1 MRRLAIAL
9 TLIACALAHAQTS
22 PKEQFG
28 KDLGAD
34 YFLANYAQLT
44 EYWKKL
50 DKESDRFTL
59 TTIGKTAEG
68 REQYMAIVT
77 DPANHRNLAEYK
89 AIARELAKAN
99 ELSEGEARTLAKDGK
114 TVVWIDG
121 GLHASEVLC
130 AQVLMEMGWQ
140 LVSRNDEETKRIL
153 KDVIVLLVHANPDG
167 HDLVADWYM
176 RKPVE
181 TERSTGGVPRLYQKY
196 IGHDNNRDF
205 FASTQAETENMNRVM
220 YREWFPQIMYN
231 HHQTG
236 PAGTVMFAPPFRD
249 PFPYE
254 VDPLARTGLEM
265 VGAVMH
271 NRFIAEDKRG
281 VTMRSGAGYSA
292 WWNGGLRTTAYFHN
306 IIGILTE
313 TIGSPTP
320 MRIPFI
326 AGRQLPSADLP
337 KPIEPQEWHFRQSV
351 DYSITANYAI
361 LDYASRF
368 RETILFNIWRMGMNS
383 IERGR
388 QDTWTPNPRKITSAR
403 SIEDLR
409 KPEERDARAYVIPSD
424 QPDFGTATK
433 FVHALM
439 ETGIDVQRATSAFTI
454 NDKTYPEG
462 SYIVRM
468 DQAFRPHIYSMFEP
482 QVHPDDI
489 RFPGAPPTAP
499 YDSAGWTLAYSMG
512 VQFDRILDKF
522 EVTFPVLT
530 EHPTP
535 NLSTSLTS
543 NAAGYVIDGRVNDAF
558 TAANRIRN
566 AGVGVYRVF
575 QGDDRGSFFVTAA
588 PASKRILEEMART
601 HGVRSKTATAP
612 PEGLQPLPTPRIALL
627 DVYGGSMPS
636 GWTRWLL
643 EQFEFDFNVVYP
655 PDIDA
660 GILSAY
666 DTLILVDGMGFGGG
680 GGGGQNNQRND
691 TTIPAEWR
699 ARMGSLTSATSL
711 PKVKEF
717 VENGGSVVAIGSAT
731 RIGEQLGLPVV
742 NHLTETVEGQTRP
755 LSREKFYVPGSV
767 LRVKVDTTHHLAMG
781 MPEYVDVI
789 FDSSPVFAPKL
800 GVASFAWFDT
810 DAPLRSGWA
819 WGQQALMN
827 GVAAMELPLGQGHVV
842 LFGPEVAFR
851 AQPHGTFKL
860 LFNALQVRRVDV
872 D

>member
-1 MRRLAIAL
+1 MRRFGLALVAVAVAAL
-9 TLIACALAHAQTS
+9 GAAQTS

-50 DKESDRFTL
+50 DKESDRFTMVEM
-59 TTIGKTAEG
+59 GKTAEG
-68 REQYMAIVT
+68 RPQYMAIVT
-77 DPANHRNLAEYK
+77 DPANHRELARYK
-89 AIARELAKAN
+89 DIARRMAKAEGLTEQQARELAK
-99 ELSEGEARTLAKDGK
+99 SGK
-114 TVVWIDG
+114 SVVWIDG
-121 GLHASEVLC
+121 GLHATEVLC
-130 AQVLMEMGWQ
+130 AQVLMETGWQ
-140 LVSRNDEETKRIL
+140 LVSRNDDETKRIL

-292 WWNGGLRTTAYFHN
+292 WWNGGLRTTAYYHN

-326 AGRQLPSADLP
+326 AGRQMPSADLP

-388 QDTWTPNPRKITSAR
+388 TDTWTPNPRKITAAR
-403 SIEDLR
+403 SISDLR

-424 QPDFGTATK
+424 QTDFGTATK
-433 FVHALM
+433 FVNALI
-439 ETGIDVQRATSAFTI
+439 ETGIDVHRAASPFTVGGRA
-454 NDKTYPEG
+454 YPAG
-462 SYIVRM
+462 SYVVRM

-489 RFPGAPPTAP
+489 RFPGAAPTAP

-512 VQFDRILDKF
+512 VQFDR
-522 EVTFPVLT
+522 VLEGFAAPLQHVRDVAAPDLMNT
-530 EHPTP
+530 
-535 NLSTSLTS
+535 LTA
-543 NAAGYVIDGRVNDAF
+543 NAPGYIVDGRVNDAF
-558 TAANRIRN
+558 TATNRLRL
-566 AGVGVYRVF
+566 AGAGVYRVV
-575 QGDDRGSFFVTAA
+575 GDGPERGSFFVTAS
-588 PASKRILEEMART
+588 PAARRVLQDMARS
-601 HGVRSKTATAP
+601 HGVRAKDANSKP
-612 PEGLQPLPTPRIALL
+612 DGLQPLPTPRIALL
-627 DVYGGSMPS
+627 DTYGGSMSS
-636 GWTRWLL
+636 GWTRWIL
-643 EQFEFDFNVVYP
+643 EQFEFGFNVVYP
-655 PDIDA
+655 PDIDN
-660 GILSAY
+660 GNLKDY
-666 DTLILVDGMGFGGG
+666 DVLVLVDGMGFGGG
-680 GGGGQNNQRND
+680 GGGNNSARND
-691 TTIPAEWR
+691 TTIPEEWR
-699 ARMGSLTSATSL
+699 NRMGSLTSATSL

-717 VENGGSVVAIGSAT
+717 VEGGGTVVAIGSAT
-731 RIGEQLGLPVV
+731 RVAEQLGLAVA
-742 NHLTETVEGQTRP
+742 NHLTETVEGATRN

-789 FDSSPVFAPKL
+789 FDNSPVFAPN
-800 GVASFAWFDT
+800 SEQRPIAWFDSE
-810 DAPLRSGWA
+810 APLRSGWA
-819 WGQQALMN
+819 WGQAALNN

-860 LFNALQVRRVDV
+860 LFNALQVR
-872 D
+872 

>member
-1 MRRLAIAL
+1 MKRAALLISLAAIGAIAA
-9 TLIACALAHAQTS
+9 TQTS
-22 PKEQFG
+22 PRQQFG
-28 KDLGAD
+28 QDLGAD
-34 YFLANYAQLT
+34 YFLANYQQLT

-50 DKESDRFTL
+50 DRESDRFTVVS
-59 TTIGKTAEG
+59 IGKTAEG
-68 REQYMAIVT
+68 RDQYMAIVT
-77 DPANHRNLAEYK
+77 DPANHRDLARYK
-89 AIARELAKAN
+89 DIAKRLAKADGLTT
-99 ELSEGEARTLAKDGK
+99 EQARDLARDGK
-114 TVVWIDG
+114 SVVWIDG

-130 AQVLMEMGWQ
+130 AQALMEMGWQ
-140 LVSRNDEETKRIL
+140 LVSRNDDETKRIL
-153 KDVIVLLVHANPDG
+153 RDVIVLLVHANPDG
-167 HDLVADWYM
+167 HDLLADWYM

-205 FASTQAETENMNRVM
+205 FMSAMPETENMNRTM

-292 WWNGGLRTTAYFHN
+292 WWNGGLRTTAYYHN
-306 IIGILTE
+306 MIGILTE

-326 AGRQLPSADLP
+326 AGRQMPSADLP
-337 KPIEPQEWHFRQSV
+337 KPIDPQEWHFRQSV

-383 IERGR
+383 IERGST
-388 QDTWTPNPRKITSAR
+388 DTWTPNPRKITAAR
-403 SIEDLR
+403 SIADLR
-409 KPEERDARAYVIPSD
+409 KPEERDARAFVIPSD

-433 FVHALM
+433 FVHALI
-439 ETGIDVQRATSAFTI
+439 ETGIDVQRADRSFTI
-454 NDKTYPEG
+454 NGKQYPSG

-468 DQAFRPHIYSMFEP
+468 DQAFRPHVYSMFEP

-489 RFPGAPPTAP
+489 RFPGAAPTAP

-512 VQFDRILDKF
+512 VQFDRVLDPF
-522 EVTFPVLT
+522 DATFPVLT
-530 EHPTP
+530 DHPTP
-535 NLSTSLTS
+535 NLTTTLSAS
-543 NAAGYVIDGRVNDAF
+543 AAGYFIDGRVNDAF
-558 TAANRIRN
+558 TAANRVRN
-566 AGVGVYRVF
+566 AGVGTYRVID
-575 QGDDRGSFFVTAA
+575 GPDRGSFFVTAA

-601 HGVRSKTATAP
+601 HGVRSKSAP
-612 PEGLQPLPTPRIALL
+612 AVPEGLQPLPTPRIALL
-627 DVYGGSMPS
+627 DTYGGSMSS

-643 EQFEFDFNVVYP
+643 EQFEFSFNVVYP
-655 PDIDA
+655 PDIDN
-660 GILSAY
+660 GNLKDY
-666 DTLILVDGMGFGGG
+666 DVLILVDGMGFGGG
-680 GGGGQNNQRND
+680 GNNNARND
-691 TTIPAEWR
+691 TTIPEVWR
-699 ARMGSLTSATSL
+699 NRMGSLTSATSL

-717 VENGGSVVAIGSAT
+717 AEGGGTVIAIGSAT
-731 RIGEQLGLPVV
+731 RVAQQLGLAVA
-742 NHLTETVEGQTRP
+742 NHLTETVDGQTRN

-767 LRVKVDTTHHLAMG
+767 LRVKVDTTHPLAMG

-789 FDSSPVFAPKL
+789 FDNSPVFAPNTEQ
-800 GVASFAWFDT
+800 GPIAWFDSET
-810 DAPLRSGWA
+810 PLRSGWA
-819 WGQQALMN
+819 WGQAALN
-827 GVAAMELPLGQGHVV
+827 DGVAAVELPLGQGRVV

-860 LFNALQVRRVDV
+860 LFNALQVRKVDV

>member
-1 MRRLAIAL
+1 MRRFGISLVAVAV
-9 TLIACALAHAQTS
+9 AAMGAAQTS

-68 REQYMAIVT
+68 REQHMAIVT
-77 DPANHRNLAEYK
+77 DPANHRSLARYK
-89 AIARELAKAN
+89 DIAKRLAKAEGLTQEQARELAK
-99 ELSEGEARTLAKDGK
+99 DGK
-114 TVVWIDG
+114 SVVWIDG

-130 AQVLMEMGWQ
+130 AQALMEMGWQ
-140 LVSRNDEETKRIL
+140 LVSRNDDETKRIL
-153 KDVIVLLVHANPDG
+153 RDVIVLLVHANPDG
-167 HDLVADWYM
+167 HDLLADWYM
-176 RKPVE
+176 RKPIE

-205 FASTQAETENMNRVM
+205 FMSAQAETENMNRTM

-388 QDTWTPNPRKITSAR
+388 GDFWTPNPRKITASR
-403 SIEDLR
+403 SMEDIR
-409 KPEERDARAYVIPSD
+409 KPEERDPRAYVIPSD
-424 QPDFGTATK
+424 QVDFGTATK
-433 FVHALM
+433 FVHALI
-439 ETGIDVQRATSAFTI
+439 ETGVDVQRATRAFSI
-454 NDKTYPEG
+454 NGKQYPNG

-468 DQAFRPHIYSMFEP
+468 DQAFRPHVFSMFEP

-512 VQFDRILDKF
+512 VQFDRILDPV
-522 EVTFPVLT
+522 EAQFPVLV
-530 EHPTP
+530 EHPLP
-535 NLSTSLTS
+535 NVANPLEPGGD
-543 NAAGYVIDGRVNDAF
+543 GYLIDGRVNDAF
-558 TAANRIRN
+558 TAANRLRL
-566 AGVGVYRVF
+566 AGIGVYRAVD
-575 QGDDRGSFFVTAA
+575 GPDRGAFYVSANGT
-588 PASKRILEEMART
+588 SRRILEEMART
-601 HGVRSKTATAP
+601 HGVRSKNSATRP
-612 PEGLQPLPTPRIALL
+612 DGLQPLMTPRIALL

-643 EQFEFDFNVVYP
+643 EQFEFGFNVVYP
-655 PDIDA
+655 PDIDN
-660 GILSAY
+660 GNLKDY

-680 GGGGQNNQRND
+680 GRGNAAND
-691 TTIPAEWR
+691 PTIPEEWR
-699 ARMGSLTSATSL
+699 NRMGSLSTATSL

-717 VENGGSVVAIGSAT
+717 VEAGGTVIAIGSAT
-731 RIGEQLGLPVV
+731 RVAEQLGLAVG
-742 NHLTETVEGQTRP
+742 NHLTESVDGQTRN
-755 LSREKFYVPGSV
+755 LSREKFYVPGSI
-767 LRVKVDTTHHLAMG
+767 LRVRLDTSHPLAMG
-781 MPEYVDVI
+781 MPEEVDVI
-789 FDSSPVFAPKL
+789 FDSSPVFKL
-800 GVASFAWFDT
+800 PDGAKPIAWYDT

-819 WGQQALMN
+819 WGQQALKD
-827 GVAAMELPLGQGHVV
+827 GVAATELTLGQGHVV

-851 AQPHGTFKL
+851 AQPHGTFKM
-860 LFNALQVRRVDV
+860 LFNALQVRR
-872 D
+872 